1 MLFLSLQWLLPRYSY
16 SCFLPISHLMS
27 PLQSLP
33 RPHEYTS
40 GPRPCFTSHKDESS
54 HNPAV
59 DHLWSVYHKMCQ
71 LLLWASSN
79 SCLILQCLCHNVN
92 NSTASLVRSMKSLP
106 CLRLLAISSV
116 TVKPLTSDINY
127 LREESV
133 SNSSSY
139 VHRTKTQYLV
149 KGACL
154 LEMFLRGKVP
164 WENREGL
171 KFMN

>member
-1 MLFLSLQWLLPRYSY
+1 
-16 SCFLPISHLMS
+16 MS
-27 PLQSLP
+27 PLQRGLP
-33 RPHEYTS
+33 RLYTNILVAHV
-40 GPRPCFTSHKDESS
+40 PVFTSHKDESS
-54 HNPAV
+54 HSMNPAV
-59 DHLWSVYHKMCQ
+59 SHLWNVYHKMCQ
-71 LLLWASSN
+71 LLLWTSSEN
-79 SCLILQCLCHNVN
+79 SCLILQCLCHNGN

-149 KGACL
+149 MKGACL

-164 WENREGL
+164 WENERRLEIYEL
-171 KFMN
+171 KIHPLLYLRLWRRP